1 MDTDNSLA
9 LILREA
15 AALQETMTTIRRDL
29 HRHPELGLREYR
41 TTAKIRDLLASMTRA
56 EILNLGLKTGVVAQL
71 PGTDGKKTVALR
83 ADIDALAITETNTH
97 SFASLNPGVM
107 HACGHDGHTAMLLGA
122 AAILDK
128 IRPRHHVR
136 FLFQPAEEGP
146 ASGARLLL
154 EHDALKDVDVIFGA
168 HLNATSDFGLVG
180 YCDGPVMAGGLAVE
194 LDIIGRGGH
203 SAYPDECA
211 NPLLAAAAIIGGLA
225 QVKDRLHASIPCTI
239 VPTAIHGGKSE
250 NRIPDRVQLEIRA
263 KFLSAA
269 AEPVLRQ
276 ELSRLF
282 EHASAIHHTRCETT
296 FIPKLPVT
304 VNDPRAGTVVRQA
317 AQALNL
323 PLTKIVPSLGS
334 DDFAYYVQKIPGY
347 YMTFGIRKGDPF
359 PIAHN
364 PDFDFDE
371 SILPLA
377 AAQLAACATLYEMT
391 DHS

>member
-1 MDTDNSLA
+1 MDTDKSMA
-9 LILREA
+9 KIKHEA
-15 AALQETMTTIRRDL
+15 AGLQETMTAIRRDL
-29 HRHPELGLREYR
+29 HRRPELGLREYR
-41 TTAKIRDLLASMTRA
+41 TTTKIREQLASMTTQA
-56 EILNLGLKTGVVAQL
+56 EILDLDLKTGVVAQL
-71 PGTDGKKTVALR
+71 PGTEGKKTVALR
-83 ADIDALAITETNTH
+83 ADIDALAITETNSH

-180 YCDGPVMAGGLAVE
+180 YCDGPVMAGGLVIE
-194 LDIIGRGGH
+194 LDIIGQGGH
-203 SAYPDECA
+203 AAYPDECA
-211 NPLLAAAAIIGGLA
+211 NPLLAAAAIISGLA

-239 VPTAIHGGKSE
+239 VPTAIQCGKSE
-250 NRIPDRVQLEIRA
+250 NRIPDRVKLEIRS
-263 KFLSAA
+263 KFLSAD
-269 AEPVLRQ
+269 AEPILRQ
-276 ELSRLF
+276 EFSHLF
-282 EHASAIHHTRCETT
+282 EHASATHHARCETT

-304 VNDPRAGTVVRQA
+304 VNDPEVGAIVRQA

-323 PLTKIVPSLGS
+323 PLTKIVPSMGS
-334 DDFAYYVQKIPGY
+334 DDFAYYAQKIPAY
-347 YMTFGIRKGDPF
+347 YMTFGIRKGDQF

-371 SILPLA
+371 SILPIA
-377 AAQLAACATLYEMT
+377 AAQLATCAILY
-391 DHS
+391 